1 MVSCRYV
8 FLYISLWI
16 STAELSE
23 GKKEAVL
30 YLTVFIA
37 IAVMQFGMCINIEYN
52 K

>member
-1 MVSCRYV
+1 
-8 FLYISLWI
+8 
-16 STAELSE
+16 
-23 GKKEAVL
+23 L